1 MKLFSDEELEV
12 INKELLGRTGYFL
25 IAFRNKHGPTLLKK
39 LWTEML
45 EEFGHPVKCLSWW
58 SSAGRIGLLE
68 CETENGLSVYG
79 QWALHDK
86 QELLNVMELD
96 ENELANIRDGFD
108 AGTVT
113 SSAMRAYRIGDSGGE
128 KE

>member
-12 INKELLGRTGYFL
+12 INNKLLGKSGYFL
-25 IAFRNKHGPTLLKK
+25 VAFRNRHGPTLLKK

-45 EEFGHPVKCLSWW
+45 EALGHQVKCLSWW
-58 SSAGRIGLLE
+58 SGAGRIGLLE
-68 CETENGLSVYG
+68 CETENGLLVFG
-79 QWALHDK
+79 QWALDEK

-96 ENELANIRDGFD
+96 EDEVGNIRDGFD

-113 SSAMRAYRIGDSGGE
+113 SSAMRAYRIGESGGD